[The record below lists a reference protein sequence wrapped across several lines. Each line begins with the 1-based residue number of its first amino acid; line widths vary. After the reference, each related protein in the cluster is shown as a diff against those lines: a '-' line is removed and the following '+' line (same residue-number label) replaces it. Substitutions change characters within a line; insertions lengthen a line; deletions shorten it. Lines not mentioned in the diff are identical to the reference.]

1 MLDAYCKILAGDRKR
16 SPSATHSSRLPHVVG
31 SVFVSALLKSV
42 YSHAWPGGS
51 TGKSGRH
58 HGQKAVRHN
67 VKTMGMG
74 YLNNRDKH
82 SRVVFPIEV
91 LFVFFKGIDVL
102 DAIRALS

>member
-1 MLDAYCKILAGDRKR
+1 MSLLAR
-16 SPSATHSSRLPHVVG
+16 
-31 SVFVSALLKSV
+31 LLKT
-42 YSHAWPGGS
+42 YTADAWPGGS

-58 HGQKAVRHN
+58 RGQKAVRHN

-74 YLNNRDKH
+74 YLINRDTH

-91 LFVFFKGIDVL
+91 LFVFFKVIDVL